1 MIVDLNPLPYRHAME
16 LIRWC
21 AERRIDQEKCL
32 TLIEAMATAPT
43 PEVDWTLDVPD
54 QYITYFLLKWSG
66 RS

>member
-54 QYITYFLLKWSG
+54 QYITSFLLKWSG